1 MYQLP
6 LNNREVEDAMEVAA
20 KIGQL
25 LFSDVRVP
33 GLQVA
38 PRKAEQVN
46 LIVDLVGDA
55 AAVYSRSQMLE
66 RKIKREQ
73 FYQKRLVDAAAA
85 IVIISERKDEK

>member
-55 AAVYSRSQMLE
+55 AAVYSRSQMLARE
-66 RKIKREQ
+66 LKRKCPLKS
-73 FYQKRLVDAAAA
+73 VPST
-85 IVIISERKDEK
+85 IVIVSEREDEK

>member
-66 RKIKREQ
+66 RELKR
-73 FYQKRLVDAAAA
+73 KCLLKAPTST
-85 IVIISERKDEK
+85 IVIVSEREDEK

>member
-46 LIVDLVGDA
+46 LIVDLVLDA
-55 AAVYSRSQMLE
+55 AAVYSRSQMLNRE
-66 RKIKREQ
+66 RNLRKREQ
-73 FYQKRLVDAAAA
+73 ENDVV
-85 IVIISERKDEK
+85 VILKGGGSHAS

>member
-6 LNNREVEDAMEVAA
+6 LNNREVEDAMEVAN

-33 GLQVA
+33 GLQVV
-38 PRKAEQVN
+38 PRKAEQVD

-55 AAVYSRSQMLE
+55 AAVYSRSQMLNRE
-66 RKIKREQ
+66 RNLRKREQ
-73 FYQKRLVDAAAA
+73 ENDVV
-85 IVIISERKDEK
+85 VILKGGGSHAS

>member
-6 LNNREVEDAMEVAA
+6 LNNREIEDAMEVAA

-55 AAVYSRSQMLE
+55 AAVYSRSQMLSRE
-66 RKIKREQ
+66 INFRKREQ
-73 FYQKRLVDAAAA
+73 ENGVV
-85 IVIISERKDEK
+85 VILKGGGGHAS

>member
-46 LIVDLVGDA
+46 LIVGLVGDA
-55 AAVYSRSQMLE
+55 AAVYSRSQMLNRE
-66 RKIKREQ
+66 MNLRKREQ
-73 FYQKRLVDAAAA
+73 ENDVV
-85 IVIISERKDEK
+85 VILKGGGSHAS

>member
-6 LNNREVEDAMEVAA
+6 LNNREVEDAMEVAN

-25 LFSDVRVP
+25 LFSDVRVT

-55 AAVYSRSQMLE
+55 AAVYSRSQMLNRE
-66 RKIKREQ
+66 RNLRKREQ
-73 FYQKRLVDAAAA
+73 ENDVV
-85 IVIISERKDEK
+85 VILNGGGSHAF

>member
-1 MYQLP
+1 MDNIP
-6 LNNREVEDAMEVAA
+6 LTCREVEEAMEVAN

-38 PRKAEQVN
+38 PRKVEQVN

-66 RKIKREQ
+66 RELKR
-73 FYQKRLVDAAAA
+73 KCPLKAVPAT
-85 IVIISERKDEK
+85 IVIVSEREDKK

>member
-6 LNNREVEDAMEVAA
+6 LNNREVEDAMEVAN

-38 PRKAEQVN
+38 PRKAEQVD

-55 AAVYSRSQMLE
+55 AAVYRRSQMLE
-66 RKIKREQ
+66 RELKRVLAKQ
-73 FYQKRLVDAAAA
+73 AAPAA
-85 IVIISERKDEK
+85 TIVIVSEREDRK

>member
-6 LNNREVEDAMEVAA
+6 LNNREVEDAMDVAH

-38 PRKAEQVN
+38 PRKSEQVN

-55 AAVYSRSQMLE
+55 AAVYTRSQMLNRE
-66 RKIKREQ
+66 RNFRKREQ
-73 FYQKRLVDAAAA
+73 EKD
-85 IVIISERKDEK
+85 IVVILKGGGSHAS

>member
-46 LIVDLVGDA
+46 LIVDLVSDA
-55 AAVYSRSQMLE
+55 AAVYSRSQMLSRE
-66 RKIKREQ
+66 INLRKREQ
-73 FYQKRLVDAAAA
+73 GKD
-85 IVIISERKDEK
+85 IVVILKGGGSHAS

>member
-46 LIVDLVGDA
+46 LIVGLVGDA
-55 AAVYSRSQMLE
+55 AAVYSRSQMLNRE
-66 RKIKREQ
+66 RNLRKREQ
-73 FYQKRLVDAAAA
+73 ENDVV
-85 IVIISERKDEK
+85 VILKGGGSHAS

>member
-55 AAVYSRSQMLE
+55 AAVYSRSQMLNRE
-66 RKIKREQ
+66 RNLRKREQ
-73 FYQKRLVDAAAA
+73 ENDVV
-85 IVIISERKDEK
+85 VILKGGGSHAS

>member
-46 LIVDLVGDA
+46 LIVDLILDVA
-55 AAVYSRSQMLE
+55 STYSRSQMLSRE
-66 RKIKREQ
+66 INLCKREQ
-73 FYQKRLVDAAAA
+73 ENGVV
-85 IVIISERKDEK
+85 VILKGGGSHAS

>member
-6 LNNREVEDAMEVAA
+6 LNNREVEDAMEVAN

-55 AAVYSRSQMLE
+55 AAVYSRSQMLNRE
-66 RKIKREQ
+66 RNLRKREQ
-73 FYQKRLVDAAAA
+73 ENDVV
-85 IVIISERKDEK
+85 VILKGGGSHAS

>member
-55 AAVYSRSQMLE
+55 AAVYSRSQMLSRE
-66 RKIKREQ
+66 INLRKREQ
-73 FYQKRLVDAAAA
+73 ENEVV
-85 IVIISERKDEK
+85 VILKGGGSHAS

>member
-33 GLQVA
+33 GLQVVS
-38 PRKAEQVN
+38 RKAEQVN

-55 AAVYSRSQMLE
+55 AAVYSRSQMLNRE
-66 RKIKREQ
+66 RNLRKREQ
-73 FYQKRLVDAAAA
+73 ENDVV
-85 IVIISERKDEK
+85 VILKGGGSHAS

>member
-6 LNNREVEDAMEVAA
+6 LDNREVEDAMEVAA

-38 PRKAEQVN
+38 PRKAEQVD

-55 AAVYSRSQMLE
+55 AVVYRRSQMLE
-66 RKIKREQ
+66 REFKRAQ
-73 FYQKRLVDAAAA
+73 SKQAAHAA
-85 IVIISERKDEK
+85 TIVIVSEREDRK

>member
-20 KIGQL
+20 QIGQL

-33 GLQVA
+33 GLQVV
-38 PRKAEQVN
+38 PRKAEQVH
-46 LIVDLVGDA
+46 LIVDLVGDS

-66 RKIKREQ
+66 REFKRAQ
-73 FYQKRLVDAAAA
+73 SKQAAHAA
-85 IVIISERKDEK
+85 TIVIVSEREDGK